1 MNVILLC
8 AGFGTRLYPLTKNV
22 PKPLLPVAGK
32 PIVEFLVDQL
42 AATDWMSNCLIVS
55 NHHFADQFHAWRD
68 TIAQRLSAVQFSV
81 LDDGSTANDN
91 RLGAVRDLALAVRS
105 CSLSNPTLISAGDN
119 LFDFNL
125 SSFFKDYAEHPRNL
139 ILTYQETNLDQ
150 QRRTGIA
157 EVGEGGRL
165 VQFHEKPPNPPSGL
179 ACPTFYL
186 LQPSALQLVDR
197 FLEESPAA
205 DAPGHFLAWLASR
218 QPVFTHQMDGR
229 RLDVGNL
236 KNYQHAEQWIQ
247 KACF

>member
-1 MNVILLC
+1 
-8 AGFGTRLYPLTKNV
+8 
-22 PKPLLPVAGK
+22 
-32 PIVEFLVDQL
+32 
-42 AATDWMSNCLIVS
+42 
-55 NHHFADQFHAWRD
+55 
-68 TIAQRLSAVQFSV
+68 VQFSV

-105 CSLSNPTLISAGDN
+105 CPLSNPTLISAGDN

-165 VQFHEKPPNPPSGL
+165 VQFHEKPQNPPSGL

-186 LQPSALQLVDR
+186 LQPSALQLVER
-197 FLEESPAA
+197 FLDESPAA

-247 KACF
+247 NARF